1 MAEVHHQADG
11 GEAATIMVPERWE
24 PDQLHFPAVEL
35 ST

>member
-11 GEAATIMVPERWE
+11 GEGATIAPEMWE
-24 PDQLHFPAVEL
+24 PDELRFPAAEL